1 MTKELW
7 IEEMIENEVTPK
19 PLRKETVLDFC
30 ARHLIA
36 ENTYYYQAR
45 KKENQERII
54 ELSLNVAKASVPAI
68 LQVLVEK
75 AKDGDMKAIDT
86 YLDSVAKFSKNIDIK
101 MEVNTITDE
110 QANRIIQRRAT
121 SISESS
127 K

>member
-7 IEEMIENEVTPK
+7 VEEMIENEVTPK

-30 ARHLIA
+30 ARHSIA

>member
-30 ARHLIA
+30 ARHSIA